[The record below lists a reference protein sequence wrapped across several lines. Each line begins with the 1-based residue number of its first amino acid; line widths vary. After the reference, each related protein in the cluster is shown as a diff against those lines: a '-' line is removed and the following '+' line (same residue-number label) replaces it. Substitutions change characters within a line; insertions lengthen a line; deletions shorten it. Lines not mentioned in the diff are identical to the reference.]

1 MLEYMIIN
9 ILFSCDDS
17 VICVV
22 LEYLNQLDRYAAW
35 SLSLKYLDILLGYEM
50 IDQESKNSC

>member
-1 MLEYMIIN
+1 MIIN
-9 ILFSCDDS
+9 ILSSCDDS
-17 VICVV
+17 ICVV

-50 IDQESKNSC
+50 IDQESKTLANEY